1 MIEEKIKGVN
11 TWRAWLL
18 AARPKTLTGAAVP
31 VMIGAAL
38 AYAHCGGLR
47 VVPALLCLAFALIMQ
62 IDANLVNDYFDWRR
76 GNDDEERLGP
86 KRACAEGWVTPNA
99 MVKAIAVVTALAC
112 AVGLPLV
119 AFGGWQLVAVGV
131 LCVVFCFL
139 YTTTLSYLGLGDVL
153 VLVFFGF
160 IPVVL
165 TYWLSLTN
173 GGTIGWDVWMAALG
187 CGLAI
192 DTLLVVNNYR
202 DIDGDRKAG
211 KRTLIVRI
219 GERNARVLYLLLG
232 VAAWALMFIVLLQ
245 HLPVLV
251 CLISVIYLILHYQ
264 TFTQLRT
271 LKGRALNKVLGMTAR
286 NIFIYGL
293 IFSLLLVCFLAL

>member
-31 VMIGAAL
+31 VMIGVAL

-99 MVKAIAVVTALAC
+99 MMKAIAVVTAMAC

-119 AFGGWQLVAVGV
+119 AFGGWQLVAVGA

-173 GGTIGWDVWMAALG
+173 GGMIGWDVWMAALG

-211 KRTLIVRI
+211 KRTLIVWI

-232 VAAWALMFIVLLQ
+232 FTAWALMFIVLLQ
-245 HLPVLV
+245 HLPVWI
-251 CLISVIYLILHYQ
+251 CFISIIYLILHYQ